1 VALSP
6 AADSPYGLAATVLT
20 GSRSH
25 AQQAWR
31 EVAVGTVKIN
41 AVFVGAPAGAAHP
54 RRASGQSFGYGPE
67 LLDELTVTKAV
78 NIEAPPTG
86 W

>member
-41 AVFVGAPAGAAHP
+41 AVFGGAPPVPRIPAA
-54 RRASGQSFGYGPE
+54 RAVRASG
-67 LLDELTVTKAV
+67 
-78 NIEAPPTG
+78 TG
-86 W
+86 RSCSTS